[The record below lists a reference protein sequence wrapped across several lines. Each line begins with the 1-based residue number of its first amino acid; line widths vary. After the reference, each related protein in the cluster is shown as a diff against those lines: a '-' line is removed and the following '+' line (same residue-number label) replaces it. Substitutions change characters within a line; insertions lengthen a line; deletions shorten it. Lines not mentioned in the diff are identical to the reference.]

1 MRISDGISDVCSSD
15 RYSLYEDA
23 IPTRA
28 GPARILGLAD
38 RGHLVV
44 GAGADITVYT
54 EMDDK
59 EAMFETPDYV
69 FKDGRLVVRKGEVVA
84 VVDGA
89 THVAR
94 AAFDATVE
102 TSLRR
107 HFGAYRTQ
115 RLDNYKIS
123 DGEIEDE
130 GGSLVRPDS
139 ARRGGSISA
148 AAHIWNHSH

>member
-1 MRISDGISDVCSSD
+1 MRISDWSSDVCSSD
-15 RYSLYEDA
+15 L
-23 IPTRA
+23 
-28 GPARILGLAD
+28 
-38 RGHLVV
+38 
-44 GAGADITVYT
+44 
-54 EMDDK
+54 
-59 EAMFETPDYV
+59 V

-94 AAFDATVE
+94 EAFDATVE

-107 HFGAYRTQ
+107 HFENYRTQ

-130 GGSLVRPDS
+130 GGRLVRHDYVRS
-139 ARRGGSISA
+139 GVGVSA
-148 AAHIWNHSH
+148 ASV